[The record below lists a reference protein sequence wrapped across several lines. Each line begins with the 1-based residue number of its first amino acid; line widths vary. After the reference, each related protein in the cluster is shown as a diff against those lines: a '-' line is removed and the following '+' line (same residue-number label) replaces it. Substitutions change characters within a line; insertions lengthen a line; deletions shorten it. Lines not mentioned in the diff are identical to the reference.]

1 MYTHETFVTDGLFTL
16 MRPIYFTMLI
26 LAILLFLMIISRRL
40 RERLLNLFN
49 VVSLSLI
56 LGIITVQVTYYDA
69 IIVDEIGLGGD
80 PTTFFRF
87 DHFSFKFAQSDVI
100 FLAKLKNSKKL
111 NRFYSLVQLFYMK

>member
-16 MRPIYFTMLI
+16 MRPIFFTMLI

-40 RERLLNLFN
+40 REKLLNLFN
-49 VVSLSLI
+49 VVSLSFI

-80 PTTFFRF
+80 PTTFF
-87 DHFSFKFAQSDVI
+87 
-100 FLAKLKNSKKL
+100 LALIILALSLLNPMLYSWLNSKTVK
-111 NRFYSLVQLFYMK
+111 S